1 MNKWK
6 YDSKMAVPIRSKMG
20 EGLDQ
25 IHVDYSRNER
35 RTHVVIVVK
44 LMVP

>member
-1 MNKWK
+1 MHKWK
-6 YDSKMAVPIRSKMG
+6 YDSKMDVRVRSKMG

-35 RTHVVIVVK
+35 RTLVVIVVK